1 MCTRSQSLRVF
12 LPFQQE
18 ASTNEILDT
27 KRKKLKHE
35 LAEIQRDFAHIEVEQ
50 SNLKARSEKGAALIN
65 HKSKKVA
72 ELKVLNKEKENLEN
86 KIAQLEKTFAIQ
98 KALAGTAND
107 VGQIIKQNPPADTLA
122 SIAVVLKR

>member
-18 ASTNEILDT
+18 ASTNDSLDT

-35 LAEIQRDFAHIEVEQ
+35 LAEIQREFAHIGAEQ
-50 SNLKARSEKGAALIN
+50 SVLNARSEKGAALIN
-65 HKSKKVA
+65 HKNKKVA
-72 ELKVLNKEKENLEN
+72 ELKVMNKEKENLE
-86 KIAQLEKTFAIQ
+86 KKVAQLEKTYAIQ
-98 KALAGTAND
+98 KALTGTTND

-122 SIAVVLKR
+122 SMAVVLKR